1 ISSIVRGLHFR
12 RVVVPGDDV
21 FVRITEDLP
30 WIRILRIAPL
40 NEGKAH
46 PEYDQNDSDDK
57 QRSEVLAVH
66 FSSPNLGRGF
76 KRHFSIGTTSLGM
89 RTLLF
94 DLLLQVMGTSI
105 MTNPF
110 LCAFAMSSE
119 SNANPSQV
127 IVSEFHISRRN
138 TLQPH

>member
-1 ISSIVRGLHFR
+1 MTYLFVSPRTFHGSGSCESPHLTREKPTLNTIRTTATINSAAKYLRFIFHLLTWA
-12 RVVVPGDDV
+12 RV
-21 FVRITEDLP
+21 
-30 WIRILRIAPL
+30 
-40 NEGKAH
+40 
-46 PEYDQNDSDDK
+46 
-57 QRSEVLAVH
+57 
-66 FSSPNLGRGF
+66 F

-127 IVSEFHISRRN
+127 IVSEFHISRQN